1 MFEHFFLNLIFVGS
15 KTTPGLT
22 FNATTST
29 GSLAPKVGLGGFDV
43 TASQPKTVE
52 GRSES
57 VRAKDSQMPQE
68 ILGTVEML
76 KSYIKQQ
83 KTMSSNIARTSTRK
97 LFNVSKELQ
106 NCDLKLSE
114 ISNYVANNYAAIKSL
129 RSETHSAIRQAEM
142 AQRTHETPPGLQFEN
157 TAPLKYFLE
166 LVQKFESDMLTFR
179 NQVTLT
185 EKHIRSLTNPQG
197 YSTAED
203 LKKGLQE
210 MHESFIALAGRVH
223 ETHQKVHITHTH
235 ILATIAQ

>member
-1 MFEHFFLNLIFVGS
+1 
-15 KTTPGLT
+15 
-22 FNATTST
+22 
-29 GSLAPKVGLGGFDV
+29 
-43 TASQPKTVE
+43 
-52 GRSES
+52 
-57 VRAKDSQMPQE
+57 MPQE
-68 ILGTVEML
+68 ILCTVEML
-76 KSYIKQQ
+76 KSHIKQQ

-129 RSETHSAIRQAEM
+129 RTETAGAIRQAEM

-210 MHESFIALAGRVH
+210 MHESFIALTGRVH
-223 ETHQKVHITHTH
+223 ETHQKVCLCDGYTFVE
-235 ILATIAQ
+235 AME

>member
-1 MFEHFFLNLIFVGS
+1 M
-15 KTTPGLT
+15 
-22 FNATTST
+22 
-29 GSLAPKVGLGGFDV
+29 
-43 TASQPKTVE
+43 E

-68 ILGTVEML
+68 ILSTVELL
-76 KSYIKQQ
+76 KAHIKQQ

-114 ISNYVANNYAAIKSL
+114 ISNYVANNYAAVKAL
-129 RSETHSAIRQAEM
+129 RQETAIAIRQAEM
-142 AQRTHETPPGLQFEN
+142 AQRTYETPPGLQFEN

-166 LVQKFESDMLTFR
+166 LVQKFEADMLTFR

-197 YSTAED
+197 FSTADD

-223 ETHQKVHITHTH
+223 ETHQKVCSDVNCVCKPSALIDGNQFLGGRVEGTVSEFEETQVEGQQQR
-235 ILATIAQ
+235 LRRETDCW

>member
-1 MFEHFFLNLIFVGS
+1 M
-15 KTTPGLT
+15 
-22 FNATTST
+22 
-29 GSLAPKVGLGGFDV
+29 
-43 TASQPKTVE
+43 VE

-68 ILGTVEML
+68 ILCTVEML
-76 KSYIKQQ
+76 KSHIKQQ

-129 RSETHSAIRQAEM
+129 RTETAGAIRQAEM

-210 MHESFIALAGRVH
+210 MHESFIALTGRVH
-223 ETHQKVHITHTH
+223 ETHQKVCLCDGYTFVE
-235 ILATIAQ
+235 AME